1 MQKGDSRL
9 RMSFISH
16 LGTGSSWHVLVGAE
30 PINVSTVVLSVAECV
45 LDLNFVVDSSGSIEY
60 AGVGNWQKAKD
71 FIANIIRQLIIG
83 PNNVQVAMVLFSTT
97 ATWRDLTRYQD
108 QASLIAA
115 VNVLP
120 YIGLKTNLNDALYLT
135 RTQVF
140 AAGRGTRANATK
152 VTVILTDG
160 EDDVPA
166 KGTPLTIQNA
176 TACKDAGIRMIA
188 VGVSSAVDQARLLQ
202 IVSSPSDYHPA
213 HDFDGLT
220 SVVAQLTPQG
230 ICFAPGTDISE
241 YFTLLL
247 SYCSC

>member
-1 MQKGDSRL
+1 M
-9 RMSFISH
+9 
-16 LGTGSSWHVLVGAE
+16 
-30 PINVSTVVLSVAECV
+30 SVAECV

-71 FIANIIRQLIIG
+71 FVANVIRQLTIG
-83 PNNVQVAMVLFSTT
+83 PNDVQVAFVLFSTT
-97 ATWRDLTRYQD
+97 ATVRWGLTQYQN
-108 QASLIAA
+108 QASLLTA
-115 VNVLP
+115 VNAVP

-140 AAGRGTRANATK
+140 GSGGGTRSNAIK

-176 TACKDAGIRMIA
+176 TLCKSQGIRLIA
-188 VGVSSAVDQARLLQ
+188 VGVSSAVDRTRLLQ

-213 HDFDGLT
+213 DDFDGLT
-220 SVVAQLTPQG
+220 SVLLQLRPQG
-230 ICFAPGTDISE
+230 ICGTPAPATPAPAPGTDISE
-241 YFTLLL
+241 HSTLLL
-247 SYCSC
+247 SCYSRCSL